1 MSQVP
6 GCQGCRAA
14 SQGNKKETSLSAT
27 ELLHNTSLTLLIL
40 SLYDKIN
47 LNETFYMN
55 FQYFQN
61 LIFAVQSIS
70 DDPSLTPVALA
81 VDISLMTSDH

>member
-1 MSQVP
+1 M
-6 GCQGCRAA
+6 
-14 SQGNKKETSLSAT
+14 
-27 ELLHNTSLTLLIL
+27 LHNTSLTLLIL

-81 VDISLMTSDH
+81 VDISLVTSDD